1 MKELALHIQDLV
13 ENSLAAHANEVII
26 TVHDDRQE
34 NVYSITIQD
43 DGDGIAPERL
53 ATITDPYSTTR
64 TTRKVGLGL
73 ALAKQNAE
81 RCNGGL
87 EIKSSLGKGTT
98 LYFWFEHSNWDR
110 PPMGDIS
117 GTMAMLCSLNER
129 IHFVYHHITNQGS
142 YCLDTDM
149 VKAVMDGL
157 SLNNIHAMNALRTLI
172 QEKLEEIRY
181 ND

>member
-1 MKELALHIQDLV
+1 MRELARHIHDLV

-26 TVHDDRQE
+26 TVHDDKQE
-34 NVYSITIQD
+34 NVYGITIQD
-43 DGDGIAPERL
+43 DGDGIAPELL
-53 ATITDPYSTTR
+53 ATVTDPFVTTR

-87 EIKSSLGKGTT
+87 EIESALGEGTT
-98 LYFWFEHSNWDR
+98 LRFWFEHSKWDR

-117 GTMAMLCSLNER
+117 GTMAMLCSLNEQ
-129 IHFVYHHITNQGS
+129 IHFVYHHITNQGGF
-142 YCLDTDM
+142 CLDTDEI
-149 VKAVMDGL
+149 KGVMDGL
-157 SLNNIHAMNALRTLI
+157 SINNIHAMNALQVLL
-172 QEKLEEIRY
+172 QEKLEEICY